1 MVRGAA
7 SASVGSGRLSTQ
19 KPHCPAPPWPPL
31 VSHALGHLSGQ
42 SVFNLLGPR
51 TNKPLKRQN
60 WWLLKPLR
68 QVEVAE
74 SLAGGTSRQPQLW
87 GPAWGRALCCR
98 NGERYCSWES
108 SFFHLTLCTDRRSIS
123 NFTLHETAFLADL
136 IGLLAPPRV
145 SCISPLWLL
154 WQQIER
160 GWEQLGMVK
169 KMRNLPRFTNLP
181 DPARPSSHGLPAL
194 AAGLGGD
201 CC

>member
-1 MVRGAA
+1 MPFAHYSAAPQLCEPLVLCCLAFWHLQTEEAEQEVVLWSWGWCLETWAAAALPALRGA
-7 SASVGSGRLSTQ
+7 V
-19 KPHCPAPPWPPL
+19 P
-31 VSHALGHLSGQ
+31 
-42 SVFNLLGPR
+42 
-51 TNKPLKRQN
+51 
-60 WWLLKPLR
+60 
-68 QVEVAE
+68 
-74 SLAGGTSRQPQLW
+74 
-87 GPAWGRALCCR
+87 CCR
-98 NGERYCSWES
+98 NVERYRSWES
-108 SFFHLTLCTDRRSIS
+108 SFSHLTLCTDRRSIS

-160 GWEQLGMVK
+160 GWEQLGTVK
-169 KMRNLPRFTNLP
+169 KMKNLPRFTNLP